1 MDRETAVTTAG
12 ALSSKSI
19 DAQAIDY
26 ALKRREALTRFVA
39 DGILEI
45 DNNLVENAIRPVRLG
60 KRTFYSLA
68 IPKRASA
75 AR

>member
-1 MDRETAVTTAG
+1 M
-12 ALSSKSI
+12 
-19 DAQAIDY
+19 
-26 ALKRREALTRFVA
+26 KRREALTRFVA